1 MVVALILTSVNF
13 VCVENAEAKSTV
25 KSIKVK
31 GAKKSFTMQVG
42 AKKVF
47 KVKVKA
53 PKRKMG
59 FKVKSS
65 SKKVVSVKKK
75 GKKIVLT
82 AKKQGKA
89 KIVVRSK
96 FNKKKKYVMTVVVK
110 NKEQAPTVKPKA
122 KLVLN
127 AESADSTTFFLR
139 FSEKVSISKND
150 ILVQKLITKNG
161 NEKYEN
167 VKEFIGIDTD
177 DNKSYIA
184 AVDDELI
191 VPGVKVK
198 FTVSVNGEK
207 IEAECQTTDDTKP
220 TTFNEIF
227 VEEKDEEFLEYVYTA
242 GEKNAKLLSF
252 EGLPEGIA
260 YNFIPTKR
268 RIEIEGTFSN
278 KGLYETVAKIED
290 ENGIINTYK
299 IVFLVGEEN
308 TLYAYCDDQI
318 DYVYNGEN
326 ETMKAEGEFDIYVSG
341 GSYSYGY
348 KLLEGSDDCFK
359 VDNDVEYYSD
369 EHYYDCYPSLYY
381 ENVDKPG
388 VYTANVEI
396 FDYNN
401 KKTKTVVNCTLT
413 VKSLNKLSGKVTDG
427 NGRPI
432 SNANAFT
439 YSINNDD
446 SFENICWSDKNGNY
460 EMFVSPGTHIIE
472 AFYNDVYYLKQKQ
485 ISSDTKLNLL
495 IKDLFRV
502 KISYNNYFV
511 MGNPEYWFVDD
522 GSYQTFEQFKE
533 YRFDLD
539 SYRSEDVETIYLP
552 KGHHKLKTC
561 GIAYKDGKMC
571 LYSAAMEIDVN
582 GDMNTVAYIQKEKD
596 ESAWEIKL
604 NEIRKVE
611 GLSNVGNAF
620 RFTPTEDGEYEFY
633 SYNFTSDDPY
643 AELLGEDFY
652 AFNDDK
658 GENNL
663 NFSLK
668 VNLEAGKTYYLHYN
682 AYDYAYLLFEGGN
695 ISVKK
700 VS

>member
-184 AVDDELI
+184 AVNDELI

-252 EGLPEGIA
+252 EGLPEGIT
-260 YNFIPTKR
+260 YNFIPMKR

-278 KGLYETVAKIED
+278 K
-290 ENGIINTYK
+290 
-299 IVFLVGEEN
+299 
-308 TLYAYCDDQI
+308 
-318 DYVYNGEN
+318 
-326 ETMKAEGEFDIYVSG
+326 
-341 GSYSYGY
+341 
-348 KLLEGSDDCFK
+348 
-359 VDNDVEYYSD
+359 
-369 EHYYDCYPSLYY
+369 
-381 ENVDKPG
+381 
-388 VYTANVEI
+388 
-396 FDYNN
+396 
-401 KKTKTVVNCTLT
+401 
-413 VKSLNKLSGKVTDG
+413 
-427 NGRPI
+427 
-432 SNANAFT
+432 
-439 YSINNDD
+439 
-446 SFENICWSDKNGNY
+446 
-460 EMFVSPGTHIIE
+460 
-472 AFYNDVYYLKQKQ
+472 
-485 ISSDTKLNLL
+485 
-495 IKDLFRV
+495 
-502 KISYNNYFV
+502 
-511 MGNPEYWFVDD
+511 
-522 GSYQTFEQFKE
+522 
-533 YRFDLD
+533 
-539 SYRSEDVETIYLP
+539 
-552 KGHHKLKTC
+552 
-561 GIAYKDGKMC
+561 
-571 LYSAAMEIDVN
+571 
-582 GDMNTVAYIQKEKD
+582 
-596 ESAWEIKL
+596 
-604 NEIRKVE
+604 
-611 GLSNVGNAF
+611 
-620 RFTPTEDGEYEFY
+620 
-633 SYNFTSDDPY
+633 
-643 AELLGEDFY
+643 
-652 AFNDDK
+652 
-658 GENNL
+658 
-663 NFSLK
+663 
-668 VNLEAGKTYYLHYN
+668 
-682 AYDYAYLLFEGGN
+682 
-695 ISVKK
+695 
-700 VS
+700 